1 MNRLSG
7 IPVTFVDGEVIIREG
22 DAAADLYVVVEGA
35 VDVVRDDEEGRT
47 VLEHIGPGEFFGEV
61 ALFSPG
67 PRSASVVASG
77 DAKLEVIDLPTFK
90 AYVGD
95 PLVWSICARMAERLQ
110 RCSNE
115 PRQVR

>member
-7 IPVTFVDGEVIIREG
+7 IPVTFADGEVIIREG
-22 DAAADLYVVVEGA
+22 DAAADLYVVVDGA
-35 VDVVRDDEEGRT
+35 VDVVREDEEGRT

-67 PRSASVVASG
+67 PRSASVIASG
-77 DAKLEVIDLPTFK
+77 ETKLEVIDLPTFK

-95 PLVWSICARMAERLQ
+95 PLIWSICARMAERLQ
-110 RCSNE
+110 RCTNDSG
-115 PRQVR
+115 PAR